1 MWGKNNSKKGRIS
14 PYNLILLSFFI
25 IILFGGT
32 LLSLPVSTADGQGTR
47 WIDGV
52 FTAASAVCVTGLV
65 VNDVSSV
72 YSLYGKTLILVLIQ
86 IGGLGVITLS
96 FLIVILISKKIGYGA
111 KKVLQEDMNAESTF
125 KIQDFVKKIAVTVF
139 SIELA
144 GAFFLFFEFIQK
156 LSFTEAL
163 YYAVFHSVSAFC
175 NAGFALYP
183 DNLLSFQGSVI
194 INLVIPFLI
203 IAGGIGFAALIDI
216 YRYISKKDRRLA
228 LTTKMVIFIT
238 LILVIAGTFLTFVFE
253 YSNTG
258 TIGNLSI
265 MGKLGASFFQ
275 SITTRTAGFNTV
287 SMPDLRHA
295 TVLLYVVLMFI
306 GASPGSTGGGIKTTT
321 FGVILLGVVNTLRNA
336 GNIEI
341 GKRKISWDVFNK
353 AIVISFISII
363 YINVVLLFLIE
374 VEKNIPF
381 IDLLFEVVSA
391 FGTVGLSRDLT
402 PLLKDSSKWLLIL
415 TMFLGRV
422 GPLTMAMA
430 MTGRIIKKEKFRYPE
445 ENVLIG

>member
-1 MWGKNNSKKGRIS
+1 MWGKNNSKKVRIS

-96 FLIVILISKKIGYGA
+96 SLIVILISKKIGYGA

-374 VEKNIPF
+374 IEKNIPF

>member
-96 FLIVILISKKIGYGA
+96 SLIVILISKKIGYGA

-125 KIQDFVKKIAVTVF
+125 KIQDFVKKMAVTVF

>member
-1 MWGKNNSKKGRIS
+1 MWGKNNSIKGRIS

-47 WIDGV
+47 WIDGI

-96 FLIVILISKKIGYGA
+96 SLIVILISKKIGYGA

-374 VEKNIPF
+374 IEKNIPF

>member
-1 MWGKNNSKKGRIS
+1 MWGKSNYIKGSIS
-14 PYNLILLSFFI
+14 PYTFILMSFFI

-32 LLSLPVSTADGQGTR
+32 LLSLPFSTANGQGTR
-47 WIDGV
+47 WIDGI

-72 YSLYGKTLILVLIQ
+72 YNLYGKTLILLLIQ

-96 FLIVILISKKIGYGA
+96 SLIIILISKKIGYRA
-111 KKVLQEDMNAESTF
+111 KKLLQEDMNAESTF

-139 SIELA
+139 IIELV
-144 GAFFLFFEFIQK
+144 GGFFLFFEFIQK
-156 LSFTEAL
+156 LSFIEAV

-183 DNLLSFQGSVI
+183 DNLISFQGSVI
-194 INLVIPFLI
+194 VNLVIPLLI
-203 IAGGIGFAALIDI
+203 IAGGIGFAVLIDI
-216 YRYISKKDRRLA
+216 YRYIRKKDKRLA
-228 LTTKMVIFIT
+228 LTTKMAISIT
-238 LILVIAGTFLTFVFE
+238 LILVILGTFLTFVFE
-253 YSNTG
+253 YSNVA

-265 MGKLGASFFQ
+265 IGKLEASFFQ
-275 SITTRTAGFNTV
+275 SVTTRTAGFNTV
-287 SMPDLRHA
+287 SMPNLRNV
-295 TVLLYVVLMFI
+295 TVLLYIVLMFI

-321 FGVILLGVVNTLRNA
+321 FGVILLGVINTLRNS
-336 GNIEI
+336 GNIEV
-341 GKRKISWDVFNK
+341 GKRKISWGVFNK

-363 YINVVLLFLIE
+363 YVNIILLFLIE
-374 VEKNIPF
+374 VEKNTPF
-381 IDLLFEVVSA
+381 IDLLFEIVSA

-430 MTGRIIKKEKFRYPE
+430 MTGKIIKKEKFRYPE

>member
-96 FLIVILISKKIGYGA
+96 SLIVILISKKIGYGA

-175 NAGFALYP
+175 NAGFTLYP

-374 VEKNIPF
+374 IEKNIPF

>member
-1 MWGKNNSKKGRIS
+1 MWGKNNSIKGRIS

-32 LLSLPVSTADGQGTR
+32 LLSLPVSTVDGQGTR
-47 WIDGV
+47 WIDGI

-96 FLIVILISKKIGYGA
+96 SLIVILISKKIGYGA

-203 IAGGIGFAALIDI
+203 IAGGIGFAVLIDI

-336 GNIEI
+336 GNIEV

-374 VEKNIPF
+374 AEKNTPF

>member
-1 MWGKNNSKKGRIS
+1 MWGKSNYIKRSIS
-14 PYNLILLSFFI
+14 PYTFILMSFFI

-32 LLSLPVSTADGQGTR
+32 LLSLPFSTANGQGTR
-47 WIDGV
+47 WIDGI

-72 YSLYGKTLILVLIQ
+72 YNLYGKTLILLLIQ

-96 FLIVILISKKIGYGA
+96 SLIIILISKKIGYRA
-111 KKVLQEDMNAESTF
+111 KKLLQEDMNAESTF

-139 SIELA
+139 IIELV
-144 GAFFLFFEFIQK
+144 GGFFLFFEFIQK
-156 LSFTEAL
+156 LSFIEAV

-183 DNLLSFQGSVI
+183 DNLISFQGSVI
-194 INLVIPFLI
+194 VNLVIPLLI
-203 IAGGIGFAALIDI
+203 IAGGIGFAVLIDI
-216 YRYISKKDRRLA
+216 YRYIRKKDKRLA
-228 LTTKMVIFIT
+228 LTTKMAISIT
-238 LILVIAGTFLTFVFE
+238 LILVILGTFLTFVFE
-253 YSNTG
+253 YSNVA

-265 MGKLGASFFQ
+265 IGKLEASFFQ
-275 SITTRTAGFNTV
+275 SVTTRTAGFNTV
-287 SMPDLRHA
+287 SMPNLRNV
-295 TVLLYVVLMFI
+295 TVLLYIVLMFI

-321 FGVILLGVVNTLRNA
+321 FGVILLGVINTLRNS
-336 GNIEI
+336 GNIEV
-341 GKRKISWDVFNK
+341 GKRKISWGVFNK

-363 YINVVLLFLIE
+363 YVNIILLFLIE
-374 VEKNIPF
+374 VEKNTPF
-381 IDLLFEVVSA
+381 IDLLFEIVSA

-430 MTGRIIKKEKFRYPE
+430 MTGKIIKKEKFRYPE

>member
-1 MWGKNNSKKGRIS
+1 MRRKNNSIKGKIS

-96 FLIVILISKKIGYGA
+96 SLIVILISKKIGYGA

-125 KIQDFVKKIAVTVF
+125 KIQDFVKKTAVTVF

>member
-1 MWGKNNSKKGRIS
+1 MWGKNNFKKGRIS

-96 FLIVILISKKIGYGA
+96 SLIVILISKKIGYGA

-175 NAGFALYP
+175 NAGFTLYP

-374 VEKNIPF
+374 IEKNIPF

>member
-96 FLIVILISKKIGYGA
+96 SLIVILISKKIGYGA